1 MNEIDWHRLGVGGF
15 HHYREGFGIEAV
27 LVRGNYTADELR
39 LIVNELDFRNQQEV
53 FEFLQETD
61 CGEDKRG

>member
-1 MNEIDWHRLGVGGF
+1 MNEIDWYIRGVENF
-15 HHYREGFGIEAV
+15 SRFREGFGIEAV

-39 LIVNELDFRNQQEV
+39 LIANELDFRNQQEV

-61 CGEDKRG
+61 CGEN